1 MQMREI
7 TLERYFA
14 MIDRRAPT
22 RVSRFIRW
30 LRKPSLAILRWTIA
44 LLLVL
49 GSVFS
54 FLPVLGIWMLPL
66 GLLLI
71 AEDVP
76 LLRVPLLRSFLWTE
90 QKWGQLRA
98 KWRKH

>member
-1 MQMREI
+1 MREI

-14 MIDRRAPT
+14 IIDRLAPAK
-22 RVSRFIRW
+22 VSRLIRW
-30 LRKPSLAILRWTIA
+30 LRKPSLAILRWTVA
-44 LLLVL
+44 LLLVV

-76 LLRVPLLRSFLWTE
+76 LLREPLLRSFLWTE
-90 QKWGQLRA
+90 RKWWQLKA
-98 KWRKH
+98 KWREH

>member
-1 MQMREI
+1 MREI

-14 MIDRRAPT
+14 IIDRRAPT

-30 LRKPSLAILRWTIA
+30 LRKPSLAILRWIIA

-76 LLRVPLLRSFLWTE
+76 LLREPLLRSFLWIE
-90 QKWGQLRA
+90 LKWGQLKA

>member
-1 MQMREI
+1 MREV
-7 TLERYFA
+7 TLERHFA
-14 MIDRRAPT
+14 IIDRRAPT
-22 RVSRFIRW
+22 SLSRFIRW
-30 LRKPSLAILRWTIA
+30 LRKPSLVILRWIIA

-76 LLRVPLLRSFLWTE
+76 LLREPLLRSFLWTE
-90 QKWGQLRA
+90 QKWRHLKA